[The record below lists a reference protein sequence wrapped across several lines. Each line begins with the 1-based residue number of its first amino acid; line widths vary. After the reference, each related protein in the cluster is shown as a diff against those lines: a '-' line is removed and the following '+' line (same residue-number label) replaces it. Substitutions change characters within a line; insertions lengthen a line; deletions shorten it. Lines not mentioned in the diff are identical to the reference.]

1 MKNENGFTLIEL
13 VVVIVILGILAA
25 TALPKFVNLSVEA
38 GDAAAQS
45 VAGAI
50 TSATSINY
58 AKRLAGG
65 TSNGSIAVTTT
76 TTCDDLTPLMTGDKL
91 SSDGKV
97 TWKLGTA
104 ALAGC
109 TAAGAVDSTA
119 CNVVHAS
126 GTAAG
131 FPVSVIC
138 TGS

>member
-1 MKNENGFTLIEL
+1 MRKQSGFTLIEL

-45 VAGAI
+45 VAGAL

-58 AKRLAGG
+58 AKRLASGSGG
-65 TSNGSIAVTTT
+65 IAVVATTK
-76 TTCDDLTPLMTGDKL
+76 CDELTPLMTGDKL
-91 SSDGKV
+91 SSDDKV
-97 TWKLGTA
+97 SWVSGTA
-104 ALAGC
+104 VLAAC
-109 TAAGAVDSTA
+109 TAAGAVDATSCKVA
-119 CNVVHAS
+119 HSS